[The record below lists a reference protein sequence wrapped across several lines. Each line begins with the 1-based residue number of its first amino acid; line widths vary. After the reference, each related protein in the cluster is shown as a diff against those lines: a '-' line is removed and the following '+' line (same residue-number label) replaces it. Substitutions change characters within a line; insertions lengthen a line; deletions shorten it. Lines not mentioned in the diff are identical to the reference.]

1 MKINNI
7 TKPTILS
14 KKAFDYVY
22 ELKMSGFIDRFKIVD
37 IGFCLEYVY
46 RALRLKSSL
55 GNISESKTELNQ
67 QELNRILI
75 LIKKD
80 NNILKQYKYENR

>member
-1 MKINNI
+1 MR
-7 TKPTILS
+7 KPTPSPNVLS
-14 KKAFDYVY
+14 EKAFNYVY
-22 ELKMSGFIDRFKIVD
+22 ELKTNGFIEKFKILD
-37 IGFCLEYVY
+37 IGFCLEYIY

-55 GNISESKTELNQ
+55 GNILESKTELTQ

-80 NNILKQYKYENR
+80 NRILKQFKYENR

>member
-1 MKINNI
+1 M

-14 KKAFDYVY
+14 EKAFNYVY
-22 ELKMSGFIDRFKIVD
+22 ELKVSGFIDKFEILD

-55 GNISESKTELNQ
+55 GNISESKIELNQ

-80 NNILKQYKYENR
+80 NNILKQFKYENK